1 MACSVKW
8 ARHLNCDYHLTRTT
22 LDSLKKLQMIIH
34 TLKCMNISQIKVF
47 LNDKWW
53 SHIDDTNYVSP
64 KTMECIDWYM
74 QWYWIIHVRNGVQ
87 ALIASVESQL
97 LMKVCAVM
105 PRLVLRLWIHCHFK
119 NVVRVRVLCFQSTG
133 VIKKIH
139 WPALKRRAECHQP
152 SPLNVSK
159 D

>member
-1 MACSVKW
+1 MS
-8 ARHLNCDYHLTRTT
+8 TT
-22 LDSLKKLQMIIH
+22 LKLWLSFNKNNTWLPKETADDYSHTEMHTYFPNKGNFKWQVMISHWWYQLRFPENYGVYRLIH
-34 TLKCMNISQIKVF
+34 TLI
-47 LNDKWW
+47 LNNSCQK
-53 SHIDDTNYVSP
+53 
-64 KTMECIDWYM
+64 
-74 QWYWIIHVRNGVQ
+74 GVQ

-119 NVVRVRVLCFQSTG
+119 NVVRVRVICFQSTG
-133 VIKKIH
+133 VIKKNH